1 MLVTCWSAKGGSGTT
16 VVAAASALTAADPP
30 LVRRTASRT
39 ASRGT
44 IGRAPGTPGVLLVD
58 LAGHQPACLGL
69 PEPSGPG
76 IAEWLRADAETPTDA
91 LVRMEVPVGPGL
103 DLLPR
108 GEGPLECHRASLLI
122 QVLAASRRTVVVDGG
137 RPDLDELAHRFAVEA
152 DRSVAVTR
160 LCLLGLRALNGA
172 PVRPSGV
179 VVLREVGRAIG
190 VGDVVS
196 MIGAPVV
203 ADVAV
208 DPSIARAVDAGLLSS
223 RLPRSFAA
231 AVAPVASRSMVT
243 SVD

>member
-1 MLVTCWSAKGGSGTT
+1 MLVACWATKGGAGTT
-16 VVAAASALTAADPP
+16 VVAAGAALTAAG
-30 LVRRTASRT
+30 LGGSASVRRA
-39 ASRGT
+39 AT
-44 IGRAPGTPGVLLVD
+44 IGTGGPAPGAPRVLLVD

-69 PEPSGPG
+69 PEPEGPG
-76 IAEWLRADAETPTDA
+76 VAEWLRADAETPTDA
-91 LVRMEVPVGPGL
+91 LVRMEVPVGQAL

-108 GEGPLECHRASLLI
+108 GEGPLDSHRASLLI
-122 QVLAASRRTVVVDGG
+122 QVLAASGRTVVVDCG
-137 RPDLDELAHRFAVEA
+137 RPDLDDLARRFAAEA
-152 DRSVAVTR
+152 DRSIAVTR
-160 LCLLGLRALNGA
+160 LCLLGLRALHRA

-179 VVLREVGRAIG
+179 VVVREVGRAIG
-190 VGDVVS
+190 VADVVS
-196 MIGAPVV
+196 MVGAPVV